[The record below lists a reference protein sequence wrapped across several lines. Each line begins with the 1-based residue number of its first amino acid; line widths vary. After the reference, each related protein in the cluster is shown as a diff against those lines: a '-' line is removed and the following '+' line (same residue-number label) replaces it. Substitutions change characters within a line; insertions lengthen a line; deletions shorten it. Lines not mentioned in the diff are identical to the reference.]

1 MVGLNNLL
9 LFTIIFV
16 FKDASSNIVAP
27 HSWGFLFMGW
37 LLDLGMAQGR
47 TLEEKIII
55 GLFFIGMLA
64 WWTYNEYKQDNP
76 DE

>member
-1 MVGLNNLL
+1 
-9 LFTIIFV
+9 
-16 FKDASSNIVAP
+16 
-27 HSWGFLFMGW
+27 
-37 LLDLGMAQGR
+37 MAQGR

-76 DE
+76 DD